1 LQICGGYDAAIYVDH
16 SVADDGSE
24 CDSDDAEGVK
34 FNDSEDERA
43 MGLDDGFG
51 VDTNDEP
58 SNENNMRLVLSSIG
72 VSGSESK
79 FEDDEYESEELGS
92 SDPDASDEERGVRY
106 EKFRKDQMGKKYKF
120 KCGMEFSSLQEFRD
134 AIRDH
139 NVRNGYQVRWKK
151 NEGYRVRVV
160 CDRGCPYLVL
170 CSQVGQERTYAIKT
184 PDKDMVHTCL
194 KSLTNKSANSKWV
207 SKEVVKLMHTSQK
220 VMIRDIIQHM
230 RTKFA
235 LNITPSTT
243 WKAKQYA
250 TAIVEGD
257 ADRQYSLLR
266 RYAEEL
272 RSKCKH
278 NTVKIGVERPIPSD
292 LHPRFVTY

>member
-1 LQICGGYDAAIYVDH
+1 VNDNNSRFYRGGVQTIVNGQKLDEWNNKSHVINIVRGWGYAENRFTLWSSDNGGYYQLKLDDHFMEVALQICGGYDAAIYVAH

-106 EKFRKDQMGKKYKF
+106 EKFRKDQMSKKYK
-120 KCGMEFSSLQEFRD
+120 
-134 AIRDH
+134 I
-139 NVRNGYQVRWKK
+139 
-151 NEGYRVRVV
+151 
-160 CDRGCPYLVL
+160 
-170 CSQVGQERTYAIKT
+170 
-184 PDKDMVHTCL
+184 
-194 KSLTNKSANSKWV
+194 
-207 SKEVVKLMHTSQK
+207 
-220 VMIRDIIQHM
+220 
-230 RTKFA
+230 
-235 LNITPSTT
+235 
-243 WKAKQYA
+243 
-250 TAIVEGD
+250 
-257 ADRQYSLLR
+257 
-266 RYAEEL
+266 AEW
-272 RSKCKH
+272 
-278 NTVKIGVERPIPSD
+278 
-292 LHPRFVTY
+292 FM

>member
-1 LQICGGYDAAIYVDH
+1 
-16 SVADDGSE
+16 
-24 CDSDDAEGVK
+24 
-34 FNDSEDERA
+34 

-51 VDTNDEP
+51 VDTNDETR
-58 SNENNMRLVLSSIG
+58 NENNMRLVLSSIE
-72 VSGSESK
+72 VSESESK

-106 EKFRKDQMGKKYKF
+106 EKFRKDQMSKKYKF
-120 KCGMEFSSLQEFRD
+120 KFGMEFNSLQDFRD

-139 NVRNGYQVRWKK
+139 NVRNGYQVTSVK
-151 NEGYRVRVV
+151 NEGSRVRVV
-160 CDRGCPYLVL
+160 YGKGCPYRVL
-170 CSQVGQERTYAIKT
+170 CSQVSKERAFAIKT
-184 PDKDMVHTCL
+184 QDKYMVHTCL
-194 KSLTNKSANSKWV
+194 KSLTNKSVNSKWV

-220 VMIRDIIQHM
+220 VMIRDIVQHM

-243 WKAKQYA
+243 WKAKQYT

-257 ADRQYSLLR
+257 TDRQYSLLR

-278 NTVKIGVERPIPSD
+278 NTVKIGVEKPIPSS
-292 LHPRFVTY
+292 